1 MISNVPSEN
10 SSFNAQQP
18 EISFATSNK
27 GNPLI
32 ICDNYLF
39 RCNKTTISKKYW
51 ICTEKGC
58 SVYIHTNVNKE
69 LISISGNH
77 NHSANPDQLEAKILR
92 DKMKERILTET
103 TPITKIYDEEIVK
116 AKLSKAAAVI
126 LPTVIEY
133 RSNMSKAR
141 RKITP
146 VIPSSVIF
154 DIPESYQQT
163 LSNER
168 FLLVDLFMTRGKDR
182 ILVFSSDQQLE
193 LLFESETIF
202 MDGTFDTTPPN
213 FKQVYLIHAQKFGQG
228 LPVAF
233 CLLPNKRGKTYT
245 ELIEQL
251 KEKANTMGKQF
262 KPKRIITDYEPTLLP
277 VVGQEF
283 PTAVHSGCMFH
294 FNQAIHRKITDLGL
308 ANDYLHNGSIRDQ
321 CRQLMA
327 LSLMPITEIDNQ
339 FQRLQTIMATSLSD
353 LLVYF
358 QHQWMHGVVPMHM
371 WNFHHVKH
379 RTNNTSEG
387 KNSLIFNLPHLEAL
401 SRIIRILA
409 YNLRF
414 ATRLARKHPNIW
426 SFIQLIKSEHVRF
439 QHISIQLDAGASA
452 PKQSKKTTAFQM
464 KVNVLHDRFLK
475 KEITTKELLSGLSLL
490 IGNKKK

>member
-1 MISNVPSEN
+1 
-10 SSFNAQQP
+10 
-18 EISFATSNK
+18 
-27 GNPLI
+27 
-32 ICDNYLF
+32 
-39 RCNKTTISKKYW
+39 
-51 ICTEKGC
+51 
-58 SVYIHTNVNKE
+58 
-69 LISISGNH
+69 
-77 NHSANPDQLEAKILR
+77 
-92 DKMKERILTET
+92 RILTET

-277 VVGQEF
+277 VVGQE
-283 PTAVHSGCMFH
+283 
-294 FNQAIHRKITDLGL
+294 
-308 ANDYLHNGSIRDQ
+308 
-321 CRQLMA
+321 
-327 LSLMPITEIDNQ
+327 
-339 FQRLQTIMATSLSD
+339 
-353 LLVYF
+353 
-358 QHQWMHGVVPMHM
+358 VV
-371 WNFHHVKH
+371 
-379 RTNNTSEG
+379 
-387 KNSLIFNLPHLEAL
+387 
-401 SRIIRILA
+401 
-409 YNLRF
+409 
-414 ATRLARKHPNIW
+414 
-426 SFIQLIKSEHVRF
+426 
-439 QHISIQLDAGASA
+439 
-452 PKQSKKTTAFQM
+452 
-464 KVNVLHDRFLK
+464 
-475 KEITTKELLSGLSLL
+475 
-490 IGNKKK
+490 

>member
-1 MISNVPSEN
+1 
-10 SSFNAQQP
+10 
-18 EISFATSNK
+18 
-27 GNPLI
+27 
-32 ICDNYLF
+32 
-39 RCNKTTISKKYW
+39 
-51 ICTEKGC
+51 
-58 SVYIHTNVNKE
+58 
-69 LISISGNH
+69 
-77 NHSANPDQLEAKILR
+77 
-92 DKMKERILTET
+92 MKERILTET

-116 AKLSKAAAVI
+116 AKLSKAAAAI

-146 VIPSSVIF
+146 VMPSSVIF

-202 MDGTFDTTPPN
+202 MDGTFHTTPPN

-228 LPVAF
+228 TCLPVAF
-233 CLLPNKRGKTYT
+233 CLLPNKSGKTYT
-245 ELIEQL
+245 ELVEQL
-251 KEKANTMGKQF
+251 KEKANTMRKQF

-321 CRQLMA
+321 CRQLMP

-358 QHQWMHGVVPMHM
+358 QHQWMYGVVPMHM
-371 WNFHHVKH
+371 WNFHNVKH
-379 RTNNTSEG
+379 RTNNTSE
-387 KNSLIFNLPHLEAL
+387 
-401 SRIIRILA
+401 A

-426 SFIQLIKSEHVRF
+426 SFIQLIKSEH
-439 QHISIQLDAGASA
+439 
-452 PKQSKKTTAFQM
+452 
-464 KVNVLHDRFLK
+464 
-475 KEITTKELLSGLSLL
+475 
-490 IGNKKK
+490 